1 MENIIANYGSSSESK
16 DEQVKTPRKLKS
28 YSTEFK
34 LKVAKNAKDISIHGA
49 SDKFKVGRSTLSL
62 LRHIAKISCLKWS
75 SSLQSSW
82 LQLSILVS
90 GPAKV
95 RHHKRSFATA
105 SLLYAGKKVEK
116 LLKNVNG
123 PCQKKN

>member
-49 SDKFKVGRSTLSL
+49 SDKFKVGRSTVRQWMRQEKQL
-62 LRHIAKISCLKWS
+62 HKIA
-75 SSLQSSW
+75 
-82 LQLSILVS
+82 
-90 GPAKV
+90 
-95 RHHKRSFATA
+95 
-105 SLLYAGKKVEK
+105 
-116 LLKNVNG
+116 
-123 PCQKKN
+123 